1 MSDDE
6 TEDNTEPTHSKH
18 AERIVDK
25 RGPSSSVVWRY
36 FGYLESDKKQSGVH
50 CKLCRQHVPTKT
62 GNTTNLFHH
71 LKQYHPLEYA
81 EGKKLQS
88 QTSASG
94 PSTSTGPVSVKP
106 KQQQTLITA
115 FSSTVPYDKKNEK
128 TQRHYKC
135 SCVFHRKRHAT
146 Y

>member
-1 MSDDE
+1 M
-6 TEDNTEPTHSKH
+6 
-18 AERIVDK
+18 
-25 RGPSSSVVWRY
+25 
-36 FGYLESDKKQSGVH
+36 H

-94 PSTSTGPVSVKP
+94 PSTSTGPVSVEP

-115 FSSTVPYDKKNEK
+115 FSSTVPYDKK
-128 TQRHYKC
+128 T
-135 SCVFHRKRHAT
+135 KRHKDITNAVAFFIAKDMLPIST
-146 Y
+146 VENQGFKQLIKVLDPGGNIVTCHRAALKPDTVDRLIFLARNL